1 MNVFSNE
8 GVSKQVSW
16 RSSFNYVLVKSDP
29 NELEISYFSV
39 SKQTQEENNNF

>member
-1 MNVFSNE
+1 MNVFSSE
-8 GVSKQVSW
+8 DVSKQVSW

-39 SKQTQEENNNF
+39 SKQTQEENNYF